1 MIYQIVYLERVG
13 FVHQIAR
20 EEIAGRIEVE
30 GLVKRFGAV
39 TAVDD
44 VSLTVKS
51 GEFLALL
58 GPSGSGKTT
67 ILMAI
72 AGFEYPDEGRILVG
86 GDDVTWMPPNKR
98 NLGMVF
104 QRYTL
109 FPHMSVLEN
118 IAFPLKMRGV
128 PRAEREQQART
139 ALATV
144 RLDGFGERRPA
155 QLSGGQQQ
163 RVAIARA
170 IVYRPRV
177 LLMDEPLSALDKN
190 LREEMQIETK
200 HLQRE
205 IGITVVFVTHDQT
218 EALTMADRVAVL
230 DHGKLQQIGAPRDL
244 YETPQTAFVAGFIGE
259 TNFCDATLSGAAAPG
274 ESVGAILGGGVAVR
288 ATALTGLPS
297 GAQVKIA
304 VRPER
309 IRIATAGADGL
320 PARVTEAIYAG
331 NATTLMLE
339 AVAGGHRLRLRIPA
353 GAGRPEPRIGETV
366 ALQWEATDAR
376 IFEAKS

>member
-1 MIYQIVYLERVG
+1 MLQPADLSSRSIGI
-13 FVHQIAR
+13 
-20 EEIAGRIEVE
+20 EID

-39 TAVDD
+39 KAVDS
-44 VSLTVKS
+44 VSLAVEP

-72 AGFEYPDEGRILVG
+72 AGFEYPDEGRIRVG
-86 GDDVTWMPPNKR
+86 GEDITWVPPSRR

-104 QRYTL
+104 QKYTL

-128 PRAEREQQART
+128 GRAEREERARA
-139 ALATV
+139 ALSTV
-144 RLDGFGERRPA
+144 RLDGYGERKPS

-170 IVYRPRV
+170 IVYKPRV

-205 IGITVVFVTHDQT
+205 IGVTVVFVTHDQT

-230 DHGKLQQIGAPRDL
+230 DHGRLQQIGSPHDL
-244 YETPQTAFVAGFIGE
+244 YETPRTAFVAGFIGE
-259 TNFCDATLSGAAAPG
+259 TNFCAGRTLCAGVAGQRISVALACGHAVEALA
-274 ESVGAILGGGVAVR
+274 VGALAEGV
-288 ATALTGLPS
+288 P
-297 GAQVKIA
+297 VKIA
-304 VRPER
+304 IRPER
-309 IRIATAGADGL
+309 LSLVEAGGGL
-320 PARVTEAIYAG
+320 PARVEEAIYAG
-331 NATTLMLE
+331 NATTLLL
-339 AVAGGHRLRLRIPA
+339 ATPSGQTLRLRVPA
-353 GAGRPEPRIGETV
+353 GGAGGSPAIGEAV
-366 ALQWEATDAR
+366 GLSWRAEDAR
-376 IFEAKS
+376 AFGDAA

>member
-1 MIYQIVYLERVG
+1 MPDGSQGHVALES
-13 FVHQIAR
+13 
-20 EEIAGRIEVE
+20 
-30 GLVKRFGAV
+30 LVKRFGPV
-39 TAVDD
+39 NAVDR
-44 VSLTVKS
+44 VTLEVGA

-72 AGFEYPDEGRILVG
+72 AGFEYPDEGRILIG
-86 GDDVTWMPPNKR
+86 GEDVTWAPPNRR

-109 FPHMSVLEN
+109 FPHMTVLEN

-128 PRAEREQQART
+128 GRAEREQRARA
-139 ALATV
+139 ALDTV
-144 RLDGFGERRPA
+144 RLGGMGERRPA

-170 IVYRPRV
+170 IIYQPRV

-190 LREEMQIETK
+190 LREEMQLEIK
-200 HLQRE
+200 HLQQR

-230 DHGKLQQIGAPRDL
+230 DRGCLQQVGAPRDL
-244 YETPQTAFVAGFIGE
+244 YEAPETVFVAGFIGE
-259 TNFCDATLSGAAAPG
+259 TNFYEGRLDGFARAG
-274 ESVGAILGGGVAVR
+274 EPVSVVLDGGGR
-288 ATALTGLPS
+288 MTATA
-297 GAQVKIA
+297 AQSLAAGSRIKVA
-304 VRPER
+304 LRPER
-309 IRIATAGADGL
+309 LRVLPAGEGL
-320 PARVTEAIYAG
+320 GARVTEAIYAG

-339 AVAGGHRLRLRIPA
+339 GEGGRRLRARIPA
-353 GAGRPEPRIGETV
+353 GAGLHEPRPGERV
-366 ALQWEATDAR
+366 RLSWQPTDAR
-376 IFEAKS
+376 AFAA

>member
-1 MIYQIVYLERVG
+1 MLQSVETSSRSVG
-13 FVHQIAR
+13 IDVRA
-20 EEIAGRIEVE
+20 
-30 GLVKRFGAV
+30 LVKRFGAV

-44 VSLTVKS
+44 VSLSVRP

-72 AGFEYPDEGRILVG
+72 AGFEYPDSGSISVG
-86 GDDVTWMPPNKR
+86 GEDVTWLPPNKR

-104 QRYTL
+104 QKYTL

-128 PRAEREQQART
+128 GRAEREDRART
-139 ALATV
+139 ALSTV
-144 RLDGFGERRPA
+144 RLDSFGDRKPS

-170 IVYRPRV
+170 IVYKPRV

-205 IGITVVFVTHDQT
+205 IGVTVVFVTHDQT

-230 DHGKLQQIGAPRDL
+230 DHGRLQQIGSPHDL

-259 TNFCDATLSGAAAPG
+259 TNFCQGRARTAAAPG
-274 ESVGAILGGGVAVR
+274 GLASVMLEGGVLVE
-288 ATALTGLPS
+288 ATA
-297 GAQVKIA
+297 AQA
-304 VRPER
+304 VSADTPVRLAIRPER
-309 IRIATAGADGL
+309 LALADADGAAL
-320 PARVTEAIYAG
+320 SARVTEAIYAG
-331 NATTLMLE
+331 NATTLIL
-339 AVAGGHRLRLRIPA
+339 ATPQGPQLRLRLPA
-353 GAGRPEPRIGETV
+353 GGERPAPAIGDLVGLRWKAE
-366 ALQWEATDAR
+366 DAR
-376 IFEAKS
+376 IFAGAP

>member
-1 MIYQIVYLERVG
+1 MRGI
-13 FVHQIAR
+13 
-20 EEIAGRIEVE
+20 
-30 GLVKRFGAV
+30 VKRFGPV
-39 TAVDD
+39 TAVNRVSID
-44 VSLTVKS
+44 VNP

-67 ILMAI
+67 LLMAI
-72 AGFEYPDEGRILVG
+72 AGFEYPDEGQIVLG
-86 GDDVTWMPPNKR
+86 GEDITWLAPNKR

-104 QRYTL
+104 QKYTL

-118 IAFPLKMRGV
+118 IAFPLKMRGMG
-128 PRAEREQQART
+128 RAEREERARA

-144 RLDGFGERRPA
+144 RLESYGERKPS

-170 IVYRPRV
+170 IVYKPRV

-230 DHGKLQQIGAPRDL
+230 DHGCLQQIGSPHDL
-244 YETPQTAFVAGFIGE
+244 YENPKTPFVAGFIGE
-259 TNFCDATLSGAAAPG
+259 TNFMRGRAQASAARG
-274 ESVGAILGGGVAVR
+274 SRVVIVLDGGVTVEGTAVD
-288 ATALTGLPS
+288 GLSEGQPV
-297 GAQVKIA
+297 QMT

-309 IRIATAGADGL
+309 VAFTTASPSV
-320 PARVTEAIYAG
+320 PARVDEAIYAG
-331 NATTLMLE
+331 NATTML
-339 AVAGGHRLRLRIPA
+339 ASFPGASAFRIRLPA
-353 GAGRPEPRIGETV
+353 GSASSAPPVGGQV
-366 ALQWEATDAR
+366 GLQWRAEDAR
-376 IFEAKS
+376 VFGAHP

>member
-1 MIYQIVYLERVG
+1 MRKLDADRSAG
-13 FVHQIAR
+13 SIA
-20 EEIAGRIEVE
+20 IE
-30 GLVKRFGAV
+30 GLIKRFGMV
-39 TAVDD
+39 HAVDG
-44 VSLTVKS
+44 VSLDIRA

-67 ILMAI
+67 ILMSI
-72 AGFEYPDEGRILVG
+72 AGFEYPDEGRILLG
-86 GDDVTWMPPNKR
+86 GEDITWLPPNRR

-128 PRAEREQQART
+128 GRAEREERARA
-139 ALATV
+139 ALRTV
-144 RLDGFGERRPA
+144 RLDQMGERSPA

-190 LREEMQIETK
+190 LREEMQIEIK

-205 IGITVVFVTHDQT
+205 IGVTVVFVTHDQT

-230 DHGKLQQIGAPRDL
+230 DHGRLQQLGAPRDL
-244 YETPQTAFVAGFIGE
+244 YEAPQTEFVAGFIGE
-259 TNFCDATLSGAAAPG
+259 TNFWPGIAASAAGAG
-274 ESVGAILGGGVAVR
+274 EAVGVRLEGGGVMPAVAASQLAEGGR
-288 ATALTGLPS
+288 VRLAL
-297 GAQVKIA
+297 
-304 VRPER
+304 RPER
-309 IRIATAGADGL
+309 LRILPEGEGV

-339 AVAGGHRLRLRIPA
+339 AAGGQVLRLRIPA
-353 GAGRPEPRIGETV
+353 GAGLPEASAGETV
-366 ALQWEATDAR
+366 TLGWQAADAR
-376 IFEAKS
+376 AFAVAP

>member
-1 MIYQIVYLERVG
+1 MLQSAALSSRSVG
-13 FVHQIAR
+13 I
-20 EEIAGRIEVE
+20 EIE
-30 GLVKRFGAV
+30 GLVKRFGSV
-39 TAVDD
+39 KAVDG
-44 VSLTVKS
+44 VSLAVEP

-72 AGFEYPDEGRILVG
+72 AGFEYPDEGRIRVG
-86 GDDVTWMPPNKR
+86 GEDLTWVPPNRR

-104 QRYTL
+104 QKYTL

-118 IAFPLKMRGV
+118 IAFPLKMRGLG
-128 PRAEREQQART
+128 RAEREERARA

-144 RLDGFGERRPA
+144 RLDGYGERKPS

-170 IVYRPRV
+170 IVYKPRV

-230 DHGKLQQIGAPRDL
+230 DQGRLQQIGSPHDL
-244 YETPQTAFVAGFIGE
+244 YETPRTAFVAGFIGE
-259 TNFCDATLSGAAAPG
+259 TNFCKGRAQGA
-274 ESVGAILGGGVAVR
+274 GVAGQRIGVTLDGGDVVE
-288 ATALTGLPS
+288 ATAVEAVAQ
-297 GAQVKIA
+297 GAPVRIA
-304 VRPER
+304 IRPER
-309 IRIATAGADGL
+309 LSLGDPATGL
-320 PARVTEAIYAG
+320 AACVEEAIYAG
-331 NATTLMLE
+331 NATTLLL
-339 AVAGGHRLRLRIPA
+339 ALPSGQSIRLRVPA
-353 GAGRPEPRIGETV
+353 GAALASPAVGERV
-366 ALQWEATDAR
+366 GLSWRVEDAR
-376 IFEAKS
+376 AFGDAA

>member
-1 MIYQIVYLERVG
+1 MRYPAACPVS
-13 FVHQIAR
+13 
-20 EEIAGRIEVE
+20 GRIVE
-30 GLVKRFGAV
+30 PACRPVDISIRLGLSFTRGDGMGSQDGLQGRVAVLGLVKRYGALH
-39 TAVDD
+39 AVDH
-44 VSLTVKS
+44 VSLEVSS

-67 ILMAI
+67 ILMSI
-72 AGFEYPDEGRILVG
+72 AGFEFPDEGQVLIG
-86 GDDVTWMPPNKR
+86 GEDVTWSPPNKR

-205 IGITVVFVTHDQT
+205 IGITVVFVT
-218 EALTMADRVAVL
+218 
-230 DHGKLQQIGAPRDL
+230 
-244 YETPQTAFVAGFIGE
+244 
-259 TNFCDATLSGAAAPG
+259 
-274 ESVGAILGGGVAVR
+274 
-288 ATALTGLPS
+288 
-297 GAQVKIA
+297 
-304 VRPER
+304 
-309 IRIATAGADGL
+309 
-320 PARVTEAIYAG
+320 
-331 NATTLMLE
+331 
-339 AVAGGHRLRLRIPA
+339 
-353 GAGRPEPRIGETV
+353 
-366 ALQWEATDAR
+366 
-376 IFEAKS
+376 

>member
-1 MIYQIVYLERVG
+1 MLQSTEASSRSVG
-13 FVHQIAR
+13 
-20 EEIAGRIEVE
+20 IE
-30 GLVKRFGAV
+30 LRDIVKRFGSVA
-39 TAVDD
+39 AVDG
-44 VSLTVKS
+44 VSLDVRP

-72 AGFEYPDEGRILVG
+72 AGFEYPDAGSILVG
-86 GDDVTWMPPNKR
+86 GEDVTWVPPNKR

-104 QRYTL
+104 QKYTL

-128 PRAEREQQART
+128 GRAEREDRARA

-144 RLDGFGERRPA
+144 RLDAYGDRKPS

-170 IVYRPRV
+170 IVYKPRV

-205 IGITVVFVTHDQT
+205 IGVTVVFVTHDQT

-230 DHGKLQQIGAPRDL
+230 DQGKLQQVGSPQDL
-244 YETPQTAFVAGFIGE
+244 YETPRTPFVAGFIGE
-259 TNFCDATLSGAAAPG
+259 TNFCAGTVRDAGASGGPVTVVLDG
-274 ESVGAILGGGVAVR
+274 GALVA
-288 ATALTGLPS
+288 ATAVDPVAAGGRVRL
-297 GAQVKIA
+297 A

-309 IRIATAGADGL
+309 LAVVAADGAAL
-320 PARVTEAIYAG
+320 TARVNEAIYAG
-331 NATTLMLE
+331 NATTLILE
-339 AVAGGHRLRLRIPA
+339 GPNGLPFRVRLPA
-353 GAGRPEPRIGETV
+353 GSQHAAP
-366 ALQWEATDAR
+366 ALGDQVGLRWSAEDAR
-376 IFEAKS
+376 AFGDAP